1 MLAYK
6 ASSSHEYLLSSC
18 MPVDR
23 IDGAGWVMPQGV
35 VVAKVAQLT
44 FHATMTVASSD

>member
-1 MLAYK
+1 
-6 ASSSHEYLLSSC
+6 

-44 FHATMTVASSD
+44 FHATMTVAPSDQGSATRSFPAGEEKSTR